1 VTTLLAESG
10 ASITEMKIAGGWNS
24 SSVAEEYVNDTMLM
38 KRKIANAINIGEK
51 QGTPVTFE
59 ADAAVAPVG
68 NQSTTVSASNIQE
81 FHYSNVQNSKL
92 YSSFCY
98 G

>member
-10 ASITEMKIAGGWNS
+10 ASITEMKIADGWNS
-24 SSVAEEYVNDTMLM
+24 SSVAEKYVNDTMLM

-81 FHYSNVQNSKL
+81 FHYSNVQNS
-92 YSSFCY
+92 
-98 G
+98 

>member
-38 KRKIANAINIGEK
+38 KRKIGRKIANAINIGEK

-81 FHYSNVQNSKL
+81 FHYSNVQNS
-92 YSSFCY
+92 
-98 G
+98 